1 MRRVNRPRIEL
12 EPMTPWSLRLFDR
25 IPVPAFWVGVAIGL
39 GVFALFLIYTALLG
53 AGVGRHNGVAF
64 DAGWGAELIQDFFL
78 GFALAI
84 TAASIRGTVT
94 DFEALRPALEAS
106 PSEIEELRREALRY
120 RRGLLFVVGAVAG
133 SFSALATVSNPQL
146 WEGGQMPGWMH
157 PAVLW
162 LGGRNFLTWWVILRA
177 MALELMLGSAFSRL
191 SDRLGAVDILDA
203 SALAPFAQ
211 RALRNVSMWMLL
223 AAFVSLTFAGKG
235 WAIPSL
241 MVLGLVNLTGFAL
254 TAFLLPLLGP
264 HRRLRGAKAE
274 ELSRA
279 RRAIRSTRDH
289 VLAAGSTELAGGRL
303 ADLVAYEARVAAASE
318 WPIAG
323 STVVRLGLYLAIG
336 LGSWVGAGLVQHLVE
351 TTLR

>member
-1 MRRVNRPRIEL
+1 VNRPRIEL
-12 EPMTPWSLRLFDR
+12 EPVTPWSLRLFDR
-25 IPVPAFWVGVAIGL
+25 IRLPAFWVGIAIGL
-39 GVFALFLIYTALLG
+39 GVFVLFLLYTALLG
-53 AGVGRHNGVAF
+53 AGVGRHSGVAF
-64 DAGWGAELIQDFFL
+64 DSGWAAELIQDFFL

-84 TAASIRGTVT
+84 TAASVRGTVA

-106 PSEIEELRREALRY
+106 PSEIEDLRREVLRY
-120 RRGLLFVVGAVAG
+120 RRGLLRVVGVVAG
-133 SFSALATVSNPQL
+133 TFSALATVLNPQL
-146 WEGGQMPGWMH
+146 WAGGEMPGWLH
-157 PAVLW
+157 PTVLW

-191 SDRLGAVDILDA
+191 AERLGPVDILDA
-203 SALAPFAQ
+203 TALAPFAQ

-223 AAFVSLTFAGKG
+223 AAFISLTFTGKG

-241 MVLGLVNLTGFAL
+241 MLLGLVNLTGFAL

-264 HRRLRGAKAE
+264 HRRLRAAKAE
-274 ELSRA
+274 ELARA
-279 RRAIRSTRDH
+279 RSAIRATRDQ
-289 VLAAGSTELAGGRL
+289 VLGADSRELAGGRL

-318 WPIAG
+318 WPIGG
-323 STVVRLGLYLAIG
+323 STVARLALYLTIG